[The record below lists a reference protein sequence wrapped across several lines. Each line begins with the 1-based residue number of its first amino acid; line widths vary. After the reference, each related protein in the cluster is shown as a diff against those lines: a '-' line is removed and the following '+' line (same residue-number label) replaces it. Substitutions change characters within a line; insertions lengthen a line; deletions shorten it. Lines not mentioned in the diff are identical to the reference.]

1 MKTKKKIL
9 IIEDDNVL
17 QKAMKDFLQN
27 SEFEVVQ
34 AFDGKEGYE
43 KVKTEKPNLVLLDL
57 ILPKEDG
64 YHVLADIHNNFQQ
77 IPVLVITV
85 ISSNTSIAECVASG
99 ASGYLVKSDY
109 SLEQLLGKIREFV
122 K

>member
-1 MKTKKKIL
+1 MAIKKKVL
-9 IIEDDNVL
+9 IIEDDSIL
-17 QKAMKDFLQN
+17 QRAMKDFLRET
-27 SEFEVVQ
+27 EFEVIQ

-43 KVKTEKPNLVLLDL
+43 KVKLEKPNLVLLDL

-64 YHVLADIHNNFQQ
+64 YHVLADIHKNFPE
-77 IPVLVITV
+77 IPVVVITV
-85 ISSNTSIAECVASG
+85 IGSATSIAECIANG

-109 SLEQLLGKIREFV
+109 SLEQLLERIREFV

>member
-1 MKTKKKIL
+1 MKKKVL
-9 IIEDDNVL
+9 IIEDDSVL
-17 QKAMKDFLQN
+17 QKAMKEYLQN
-27 SEFEVVQ
+27 SEFEIIQ
-34 AFDGKEGYE
+34 AFDGKDGYE
-43 KVKTEKPNLVLLDL
+43 KVKSEQPDLVLLDL

-64 YHVLADIHNNFQQ
+64 YHVLADIHNNFPQ
-77 IPVLVITV
+77 IPVVVITV